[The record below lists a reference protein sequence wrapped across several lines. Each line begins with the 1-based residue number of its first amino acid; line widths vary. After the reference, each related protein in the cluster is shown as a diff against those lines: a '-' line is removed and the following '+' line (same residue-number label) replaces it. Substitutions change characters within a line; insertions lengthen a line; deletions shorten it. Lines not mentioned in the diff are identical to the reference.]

1 MLSNNADARRC
12 SYFELGLPVVS
23 FTPFFAK
30 IAKKIASKC
39 LRVKCNPGH
48 KWIECSENVCTRYRT
63 TLANAS
69 WSLFYRAF
77 RKNYAIWLKG
87 PMLEDS
93 LQWIGFVEFS
103 TTRWD
108 SSFRLVFPCDWLP
121 DFSCSH
127 LFEPSRT
134 FWTPGT
140 GCVNVVTSTVT
151 LLFVLFG
158 APPAPS
164 I

>member
-69 WSLFYRAF
+69 RSLFYRAF

-87 PMLEDS
+87 LMLEDS

-103 TTRWD
+103 TTNGTVHSDWFFLVIGYLIFPAHISLSRPAH
-108 SSFRLVFPCDWLP
+108 SERLEQAVWMSLQ
-121 DFSCSH
+121 
-127 LFEPSRT
+127 
-134 FWTPGT
+134 
-140 GCVNVVTSTVT
+140 VQ
-151 LLFVLFG
+151 
-158 APPAPS
+158 
-164 I
+164 